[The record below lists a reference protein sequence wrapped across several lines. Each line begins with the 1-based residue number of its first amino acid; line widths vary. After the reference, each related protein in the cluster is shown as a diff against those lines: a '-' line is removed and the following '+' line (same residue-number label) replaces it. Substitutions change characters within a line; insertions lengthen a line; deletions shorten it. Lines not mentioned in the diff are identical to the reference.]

1 MRHSEEVLTLAFV
14 ISRRDNVATLL
25 EEAKEGSA
33 IRLLG
38 DIESLTNLITRQDI
52 SAAHKVAIAE
62 IEPGEPVIK
71 YGHRIGHATR
81 KIFIGEWVHL
91 HNCASDV
98 DERSNTLDIHT
109 GAPDDSRT
117 AYE

>member
-1 MRHSEEVLTLAFV
+1 
-14 ISRRDNVATLL
+14 RDNVATLL
-25 EEAKEGSA
+25 DEAKEGSF

-38 DIESLTNLITRQDI
+38 EMDTPLELIAGQDI
-52 SAAHKVAIAE
+52 PSAHKIALVR
-62 IEPGEPVIK
+62 IEPGEAVLK

-81 KIFIGEWVHL
+81 GISEGEWVHL

-98 DERSNTLDIHT
+98 DERSNALDLHT
-109 GAPDDSRT
+109 GAPEDTRS